1 MQKAVLAWGTLDIL
15 RAYSGRGIVGP
26 YDEVRG
32 IRWDLCPASTRESRQ
47 AMSSRMARLVFGF
60 LPARIGDFGDTCVA
74 QAVPTPVATAAT
86 PLLSQLRQKLL
97 SDEALAEH
105 LQGGNAE
112 ALTVLF
118 ERHSPLL
125 FGIARRILRNGAEAE
140 DAVQQVFLDVF
151 RSIQQFDPQKGEFKT
166 WLLMFGYQRILNCR
180 RTLVSNRFFE
190 TDTLDELPPGLL
202 PEPKCAAGYSPAE
215 SSILVEQVLNCLQPR
230 QRRTIELIYYEGLTA
245 EEVST
250 RTGETVR
257 VVRHNLYRGLKKLRR
272 VLHKGE
278 SSARA
283 EEGPR

>member
-1 MQKAVLAWGTLDIL
+1 MQKLVLAWGTLDVL
-15 RAYSGRGIVGP
+15 RAYSGRGIIGP
-26 YDEVRG
+26 YDGVRG
-32 IRWDLCPASTRESRQ
+32 IGWNLSLASTRESRQ
-47 AMSSRMARLVFGF
+47 AMSSRIVRLVFGL
-60 LPARIGDFGDTCVA
+60 LPARIGDFGDTYVA
-74 QAVPTPVATAAT
+74 EVVPTPVATAAT
-86 PLLSQLRQKLL
+86 PLLNQLRQKLL

-105 LQGGNAE
+105 LQGGNAD

-180 RTLVSNRFFE
+180 RALVSNRFFE
-190 TDTLDELPPGLL
+190 TDTLDELLPGLL
-202 PEPKCAAGYSPAE
+202 PESKYAAGYSPAE

-257 VVRHNLYRGLKKLRR
+257 VVRHNLYRGLEKLRKA
-272 VLHKGE
+272 LHKGE
-278 SSARA
+278 SSART